1 MKVTAESAATVAPTD
16 EIQLPQGLVG
26 FPDYTHFSVIFQEDQ
41 LPFCWMRLQGRDDEL
56 HFVVVE
62 PGNVL
67 PDYEPEIYDED
78 AAELELTDP
87 ADAMLLNIVTV
98 TRGAQA
104 SATINL
110 TGPVVINRR
119 TGRAKQVVLA
129 NHGSYSARHP
139 LVTA

>member
-1 MKVTAESAATVAPTD
+1 MKVSAEPLTTAGPTD
-16 EIQLPQGLVG
+16 EFLLPQGLVG
-26 FPDYTHFSVIFQEDQ
+26 FPDYDRFTVIFQEDQ
-41 LPFCWMRLQGRDDEL
+41 LPFCWLRLMGPEDEL

-67 PDYEPEIYDED
+67 PEYEPELFDED
-78 AAELELTDP
+78 ALYLELADP
-87 ADAMLLNIVTV
+87 SEAMVLNIVTV
-98 TRGAQA
+98 THGAQA
-104 SATINL
+104 TATVNL

-129 NHGSYSARHP
+129 NHQQYSARHP

>member
-1 MKVTAESAATVAPTD
+1 MKVSSELISPVAPPD

-26 FPDYTHFSVIFQEDQ
+26 FTDYTHFSVIYQEDQ
-41 LPFCWMRLQGRDDEL
+41 LPFCWMRLHGPEDEL
-56 HFVVVE
+56 HFVVIE

-78 AAELELTDP
+78 AAYLELKDP
-87 ADAMLLNIVTV
+87 ADAMMINIVT
-98 TRGAQA
+98 GSHGSQA
-104 SATINL
+104 SATVNL

-129 NHGSYSARHP
+129 NHAVYSARHP
-139 LVTA
+139 LVTG